1 MVFNLLQYPA
11 LASQRR
17 RIHRRWT
24 SWTGL
29 VVGSLVALGL
39 MSLVQEKQRLLAQ
52 ERALLESRLMW
63 IQNQLAQAKARQ
75 ANEKAWQQQAGHIQ
89 WLSAQQQRW
98 DALHWVLLRETGP
111 DTVQIQ
117 RLQLDGQTLELHG
130 QAKDMQRMA
139 QARAR
144 LSSPLVAAAQ
154 DASWTLVSLVNAPG
168 TDGGAAPAPLAFV
181 WRTDWPQVGSGP
193 VSASAS
199 AARNTQS
206 ADLFK
211 ERP

>member
-17 RIHRRWT
+17 KIHRRWT

-52 ERALLESRLMW
+52 ERAVLASRLMR

-75 ANEKAWQQQAGHIQ
+75 ANEKTWQQQAGHIQ
-89 WLSAQQQRW
+89 WLRAQQQRW
-98 DALHWVLLRETGP
+98 ETLHSALIRETGP

-168 TDGGAAPAPLAFV
+168 TDGGAVPAPLTFV

-193 VSASAS
+193 VSASAP
-199 AARNTQS
+199 AARHTLS
-206 ADLFK
+206 ADMFK